1 MATKAL
7 FTKKADADKAT
18 VPTLV
23 KWTTADIEKVRE
35 SAALRKMSVNEFI
48 RRAALGRKA
57 DVDIDT
63 DIILSLSDLTRAIRS
78 IHADMISK
86 NIKPPEVELLEIIN
100 SARSAIQR
108 ISK

>member
-1 MATKAL
+1 MATNSL
-7 FTKKADADKAT
+7 FTKKAEAEKAT

-23 KWTTADIEKVRE
+23 KWTEADIAKVRA
-35 SAALRKMSVNEFI
+35 SAKLRKIPVNEFI

-63 DIILSLSDLTRAIRS
+63 DIILALSDFTRAIRGM
-78 IHADMISK
+78 HADMVSN
-86 NIKPPEVELLEIIN
+86 NIALPEELLLELITG
-100 SARSAIQR
+100 ARAAIQR